1 MTDTVNPIQIQKFL
15 QGVDYP
21 ADKAA
26 LVSAAKDNGADSNV
40 VRAVEGIPD
49 RTYERPTEVSE
60 AIVEAGRHPESH
72 GKASQ
77 DKANQTNIENNH
89 GNNVEPDGAP
99 GGDTDDERDGD
110 RFDAG

>member
-40 VRAVEGIPD
+40 VRAVEGIPE
-49 RTYERPTEVSE
+49 RTYEKPTEVSE

-72 GKASQ
+72 GKIQ
-77 DKANQTNIENNH
+77 NNH
-89 GNNVEPDGAP
+89 GNNVEPDGVP
-99 GGDTDDERDGD
+99 GGDTDDEGDGE

>member
-49 RTYERPTEVSE
+49 RTYEKPTEVSE
-60 AIVEAGRHPESH
+60 AIVEAGRHPEGRGKKADGASH
-72 GKASQ
+72 GNK
-77 DKANQTNIENNH
+77 
-89 GNNVEPDGAP
+89 VEPDGAP
-99 GGDTDDERDGD
+99 SGDQGED
-110 RFDAG
+110 FDAG

>member
-60 AIVEAGRHPESH
+60 AIVEAGRHPEGS
-72 GKASQ
+72 GKR
-77 DKANQTNIENNH
+77 H
-89 GNNVEPDGAP
+89 GNTTEPDGAP
-99 GGDTDDERDGD
+99 GGDTDDDAERNGD

>member
-21 ADKAA
+21 ADKSA

-49 RTYERPTEVSE
+49 RTYQKPTEVSE

-72 GKASQ
+72 GGKTDNS
-77 DKANQTNIENNH
+77 H
-89 GNNVEPDGAP
+89 GNKVEPDGAP
-99 GGDTDDERDGD
+99 GGDTGDEAEREGE

>member
-26 LVSAAKDNGADSNV
+26 LVSAAKDNGADANV

-49 RTYERPTEVSE
+49 RTYQKPTEVSE
-60 AIVEAGRHPESH
+60 AIVEAGRHPEGSRGQTHNSH
-72 GKASQ
+72 TAAG
-77 DKANQTNIENNH
+77 
-89 GNNVEPDGAP
+89 GAP
-99 GGDTDDERDGD
+99 GGDTDDEAERSGE

>member
-40 VRAVEGIPD
+40 VRAVEGIPE
-49 RTYERPTEVSE
+49 RTYEKPTEVSE

-72 GKASQ
+72 GKIQ
-77 DKANQTNIENNH
+77 NKH

-99 GGDTDDERDGD
+99 GGDTDDEGDGE

>member
-21 ADKAA
+21 ADKQA

-49 RTYERPTEVSE
+49 RTYEKPTEVSE
-60 AIVEAGRHPESH
+60 AIVEAGRHPEGGSMGH
-72 GKASQ
+72 G
-77 DKANQTNIENNH
+77 
-89 GNNVEPDGAP
+89 GAP
-99 GGDTDDERDGD
+99 GGDSDDDAERGD
-110 RFDAG
+110 ERFDAG

>member
-21 ADKAA
+21 ADKQA

-40 VRAVEGIPD
+40 VRAVEGIPE

-60 AIVEAGRHPESH
+60 AIVEAGRHPEGGSMGH
-72 GKASQ
+72 G
-77 DKANQTNIENNH
+77 
-89 GNNVEPDGAP
+89 GAP
-99 GGDTDDERDGD
+99 AGDSDDDAE